1 MQEMS
6 CLQEHTAAQHARLT
20 AEAQEQ
26 HECLNA
32 EMHEQM
38 QQVASCLLNIE
49 ALQVKVQDLEA
60 AQQDLAEELRQSSE
74 ALEQEQTQHAA
85 ACERERSLQEAL
97 SSLQDSAAQTLAGKC
112 EELEE
117 ARLALAG
124 KECALQDLH
133 SGLADLQS
141 QHQQLQES
149 HAQLGGSSDELQQSL
164 AQLQQELAEV
174 RAALESAEAALEQEQ
189 TQNAVACER
198 ERLLQD
204 TLEATG
210 SELRGLQE
218 QKAAA
223 DSALQAAEFAH
234 ASESTEMQA
243 RVQELQAC
251 VQDLKEQIAVLAEEG
266 GSANEMS
273 LRHAATIT
281 LLQEKLQTKTDECK
295 ELGGEVV
302 RRKDREEHLQQDVQR
317 EMDGNKALVAKV
329 EALEEKT
336 GDLREKLAV
345 AQAQLSLTEEDI
357 KLRQGREDKREAEL
371 SELKTQHQDL
381 MHVRKSMIAERD
393 RLAAEVAAEMD
404 RAAQAQQR
412 LHAELDA
419 AHSLRDELQRQAA
432 ELREELKEKGEAL
445 ASANAQ
451 VQDKI
456 SEVAALADNLHEQQM
471 LKDRADSESKSAL
484 EALVKECAAAAAA
497 SKALESDKKELM
509 WKSQAQEEKVADLK
523 TLLASLQLQLEERR
537 KDLDKCEGEKQ
548 EARLEAARL
557 KAERDLQEG
566 KLEETRAKL
575 DAKEEQI
582 KDAMKTVQQVQNMSL
597 ERSKEVAKEREA
609 QEREREA
616 LTRDMLQGKDDL
628 VQAHREL
635 DSLKKSLADWEAKG
649 CSADDALGKS
659 KVEVE

>member
-1 MQEMS
+1 
-6 CLQEHTAAQHARLT
+6 
-20 AEAQEQ
+20 
-26 HECLNA
+26 
-32 EMHEQM
+32 
-38 QQVASCLLNIE
+38 
-49 ALQVKVQDLEA
+49 
-60 AQQDLAEELRQSSE
+60 
-74 ALEQEQTQHAA
+74 
-85 ACERERSLQEAL
+85 
-97 SSLQDSAAQTLAGKC
+97 
-112 EELEE
+112 
-117 ARLALAG
+117 
-124 KECALQDLH
+124 
-133 SGLADLQS
+133 
-141 QHQQLQES
+141 
-149 HAQLGGSSDELQQSL
+149 
-164 AQLQQELAEV
+164 
-174 RAALESAEAALEQEQ
+174 
-189 TQNAVACER
+189 
-198 ERLLQD
+198 
-204 TLEATG
+204 
-210 SELRGLQE
+210 
-218 QKAAA
+218 
-223 DSALQAAEFAH
+223 
-234 ASESTEMQA
+234 
-243 RVQELQAC
+243 
-251 VQDLKEQIAVLAEEG
+251 
-266 GSANEMS
+266 MS
-273 LRHAATIT
+273 LRHAATIA

-302 RRKDREEHLQQDVQR
+302 RRKDREGHLQQDVQR

-484 EALVKECAAAAAA
+484 EALAKECAAGAAA
-497 SKALESDKKELM
+497 SKVLESDKKELI

-523 TLLASLQLQLEERR
+523 TLLASLQLQLVERR